1 MASYTSNDIQTLQF
15 PENIR
20 AVPGMYIGAVDA
32 DGYWLILRECLD
44 NGLDEYLAGRNKGV
58 ALVEDQDGSFWIYDQ
73 GAGIPQGTKILN
85 LHVNGKL
92 VQSKMPTMQAIFS
105 QLHTSGKYH
114 SEAYKVSV
122 GCFTGN
128 TKIKLLNGKEV
139 TFTALYKRWQK
150 DQTPIDIWT
159 WDVKKDQATFSKISH
174 VQLTKYTDELV
185 EITLNTGKKIRC
197 TPNHPFYIRTIRGIK
212 KVPAER
218 LTSDM
223 SLVSMHVEYDEC
235 GYTRCNELVR
245 NNAFKDKSLHR
256 AVYAMHFGYDSIK
269 GKVVHHKD
277 RNPANNCISNLI
289 ALTVKEHNIE
299 HQKDKQYYGKYYA
312 SLNAN
317 KELHS
322 KIMIDLNKDS
332 HLNFERVAS
341 RIVYSIARL
350 ILRNL
355 EINEHNYNQERLS
368 GAPAWSVV
376 STYLSLEDAI
386 SRAKAYCAYLKSIDH
401 TVFGKKKSAQLIQ
414 PSVTAAQN
422 ATRASYDAMVAL
434 WNKDL
439 KKCIDNG
446 YALDEI
452 TEDIFLKCSSSKT
465 VQKYSKLDRLNQW
478 TTFDEFKQAYKENRK
493 VRFFKDLSKDARK
506 VRLEKSS
513 LSSLSTEK
521 LNRIIRLFVL
531 ACRKAKSFSRESY
544 ESSRSCA
551 HPNWTRGLEAIKLA
565 NNCKSEDEVKE
576 FVDNYN
582 YQIVKI
588 KKIKLKKP
596 VPVYDLTVDGTH
608 TFFVEE
614 VLVSNSHGIGVK
626 ASNALSEYFEV
637 FTRFKNQWYTIGFK
651 KGNLSQPVKS
661 CAAPKFLGKTLLK
674 GTLIHLKHDKSIFK
688 KDVRLD
694 FEKAKSWAE
703 ITSYL
708 NPGFSVIIKD
718 KEGNSFK
725 YVSKEGPKEF
735 VTKTL
740 EKLKAQAEPEVFEFK
755 NELADV
761 LVSFSNA
768 EGNNI
773 HGYTNGLYNS
783 DGGKH
788 VDSVSSALYLACKQF
803 AKAKQTVSAYDFKEG
818 LVGIVNMHL
827 HKAEFS
833 SQDKLK
839 LTDNR
844 AGADFQKMLETAA
857 IAFFKKNKVLAQK
870 LCEKAS
876 KLSELRSQFKAS
888 KKMISAINAA
898 KKKGMPAKYAPY
910 SANSKLEDRELL
922 IVEGLSAA
930 GGLRQVRNSNQALYP
945 IKGKI
950 TNLIKNKDKGLES
963 EEVINILSAIGYD
976 PKSEN
981 PMSKLQ
987 VGRVICLA
995 DADDDGPLAP
1005 NTKVLLCNGTVKTIY
1020 QLAKQWEKTKQPI
1033 WVWSL
1038 DANGDLHPAQAIK
1051 PRITCYKDKYAVVH
1065 FDDGTKIKC
1074 TLNHKF
1080 AVNSASTSKIIE
1092 DIHGIK
1098 FVAAKDLQP
1107 EDSIM
1112 SSYFFDAPLNGNAG
1126 NTTEYKYIKSATKK
1140 FSNGRKYFPLHRL
1153 VAKEIYPAEYADYER
1168 KNKINKN
1175 WMSIHHKVVKVEI
1188 KKLDEPK
1195 PFYCLTVPKYGNFL
1209 LADKNGN
1216 GICSSNCHINTLLL
1230 TLFYKVLPEMF
1241 EKGMIYV
1248 ADMPEFYTTYKNT
1261 IITGQSISE
1270 IKTKLLELGHK
1281 PTANDTYYHLKGWGE
1296 LENSLMKVLAVD
1308 KATRKLIRI
1317 KPITDHDNVTFV
1329 RIMNEDVAY
1338 RRQML
1343 GLSDDV

>member
-1 MASYTSNDIQTLQF
+1 MTSYTSNDIQTLQF

-122 GCFTGN
+122 GT
-128 TKIKLLNGKEV
+128 
-139 TFTALYKRWQK
+139 
-150 DQTPIDIWT
+150 
-159 WDVKKDQATFSKISH
+159 
-174 VQLTKYTDELV
+174 
-185 EITLNTGKKIRC
+185 
-197 TPNHPFYIRTIRGIK
+197 
-212 KVPAER
+212 
-218 LTSDM
+218 
-223 SLVSMHVEYDEC
+223 
-235 GYTRCNELVR
+235 
-245 NNAFKDKSLHR
+245 
-256 AVYAMHFGYDSIK
+256 
-269 GKVVHHKD
+269 
-277 RNPANNCISNLI
+277 
-289 ALTVKEHNIE
+289 
-299 HQKDKQYYGKYYA
+299 
-312 SLNAN
+312 
-317 KELHS
+317 
-322 KIMIDLNKDS
+322 
-332 HLNFERVAS
+332 
-341 RIVYSIARL
+341 
-350 ILRNL
+350 
-355 EINEHNYNQERLS
+355 
-368 GAPAWSVV
+368 
-376 STYLSLEDAI
+376 
-386 SRAKAYCAYLKSIDH
+386 
-401 TVFGKKKSAQLIQ
+401 
-414 PSVTAAQN
+414 
-422 ATRASYDAMVAL
+422 
-434 WNKDL
+434 
-439 KKCIDNG
+439 
-446 YALDEI
+446 
-452 TEDIFLKCSSSKT
+452 
-465 VQKYSKLDRLNQW
+465 
-478 TTFDEFKQAYKENRK
+478 
-493 VRFFKDLSKDARK
+493 
-506 VRLEKSS
+506 
-513 LSSLSTEK
+513 
-521 LNRIIRLFVL
+521 
-531 ACRKAKSFSRESY
+531 
-544 ESSRSCA
+544 
-551 HPNWTRGLEAIKLA
+551 
-565 NNCKSEDEVKE
+565 
-576 FVDNYN
+576 
-582 YQIVKI
+582 
-588 KKIKLKKP
+588 
-596 VPVYDLTVDGTH
+596 
-608 TFFVEE
+608 
-614 VLVSNSHGIGVK
+614 HGIGVK

-651 KGNLSQPVKS
+651 KGNLSQSVKA

-755 NELADV
+755 SELADV

-773 HGYTNGLYNS
+773 HGYTNGLFNS

-930 GGLRQVRNSNQALYP
+930 GGLRQVRASNQALYP
-945 IKGKI
+945 IRGKCV
-950 TNLIKNKDKGLES
+950 NVFRCSEQKALES
-963 EEVINILSAIGYD
+963 EEIINILSAIGYD
-976 PKSEN
+976 PKAEN
-981 PMSKLQ
+981 PMAKLQ
-987 VGRVICLA
+987 VGRVVCLA
-995 DADDDGPLAP
+995 DKDPDGD
-1005 NTKVLLCNGTVKTIY
+1005 
-1020 QLAKQWEKTKQPI
+1020 Q
-1033 WVWSL
+1033 
-1038 DANGDLHPAQAIK
+1038 
-1051 PRITCYKDKYAVVH
+1051 
-1065 FDDGTKIKC
+1065 
-1074 TLNHKF
+1074 
-1080 AVNSASTSKIIE
+1080 
-1092 DIHGIK
+1092 
-1098 FVAAKDLQP
+1098 
-1107 EDSIM
+1107 
-1112 SSYFFDAPLNGNAG
+1112 
-1126 NTTEYKYIKSATKK
+1126 
-1140 FSNGRKYFPLHRL
+1140 
-1153 VAKEIYPAEYADYER
+1153 
-1168 KNKINKN
+1168 IN
-1175 WMSIHHKVVKVEI
+1175 I
-1188 KKLDEPK
+1188 
-1195 PFYCLTVPKYGNFL
+1195 
-1209 LADKNGN
+1209 
-1216 GICSSNCHINTLLL
+1216 LLL
-1230 TLFYKVLPEMF
+1230 SIFYKFLPQMF
-1241 EKGMIYV
+1241 DKGMIYV
-1248 ADMPEFYTTYKNT
+1248 ADMPEFYSEYKGSVFV
-1261 IITGQSISE
+1261 GQTVSE
-1270 IKTKLLELGHK
+1270 VRSKLNDSKLPKTAEVNHI
-1281 PTANDTYYHLKGWGE
+1281 KGWGE
-1296 LENSLMKVLAVD
+1296 ISPQLMKVLAVD
-1308 KATRKLIRI
+1308 KVTRKLIKI

-1343 GLSDDV
+1343 GLSDNV

>member
-122 GCFTGN
+122 GT
-128 TKIKLLNGKEV
+128 
-139 TFTALYKRWQK
+139 
-150 DQTPIDIWT
+150 
-159 WDVKKDQATFSKISH
+159 
-174 VQLTKYTDELV
+174 
-185 EITLNTGKKIRC
+185 
-197 TPNHPFYIRTIRGIK
+197 
-212 KVPAER
+212 
-218 LTSDM
+218 
-223 SLVSMHVEYDEC
+223 
-235 GYTRCNELVR
+235 
-245 NNAFKDKSLHR
+245 
-256 AVYAMHFGYDSIK
+256 
-269 GKVVHHKD
+269 
-277 RNPANNCISNLI
+277 
-289 ALTVKEHNIE
+289 
-299 HQKDKQYYGKYYA
+299 
-312 SLNAN
+312 
-317 KELHS
+317 
-322 KIMIDLNKDS
+322 
-332 HLNFERVAS
+332 
-341 RIVYSIARL
+341 
-350 ILRNL
+350 
-355 EINEHNYNQERLS
+355 
-368 GAPAWSVV
+368 
-376 STYLSLEDAI
+376 
-386 SRAKAYCAYLKSIDH
+386 
-401 TVFGKKKSAQLIQ
+401 
-414 PSVTAAQN
+414 
-422 ATRASYDAMVAL
+422 
-434 WNKDL
+434 
-439 KKCIDNG
+439 
-446 YALDEI
+446 
-452 TEDIFLKCSSSKT
+452 
-465 VQKYSKLDRLNQW
+465 
-478 TTFDEFKQAYKENRK
+478 
-493 VRFFKDLSKDARK
+493 
-506 VRLEKSS
+506 
-513 LSSLSTEK
+513 
-521 LNRIIRLFVL
+521 
-531 ACRKAKSFSRESY
+531 
-544 ESSRSCA
+544 
-551 HPNWTRGLEAIKLA
+551 
-565 NNCKSEDEVKE
+565 
-576 FVDNYN
+576 
-582 YQIVKI
+582 
-588 KKIKLKKP
+588 
-596 VPVYDLTVDGTH
+596 
-608 TFFVEE
+608 
-614 VLVSNSHGIGVK
+614 HGIGVK

-651 KGNLSQPVKS
+651 KGNLSQSVKA

-773 HGYTNGLYNS
+773 HGYTNGLFNS

-930 GGLRQVRNSNQALYP
+930 GGLRQVRASNQALYP
-945 IKGKI
+945 IRGKCV
-950 TNLIKNKDKGLES
+950 NVFRCSEQKALES
-963 EEVINILSAIGYD
+963 EEIINILSAIGYD
-976 PKSEN
+976 PKAEN
-981 PMSKLQ
+981 PMAKLQ
-987 VGRVICLA
+987 VGRVVCLA
-995 DADDDGPLAP
+995 DKDPDGD
-1005 NTKVLLCNGTVKTIY
+1005 
-1020 QLAKQWEKTKQPI
+1020 Q
-1033 WVWSL
+1033 
-1038 DANGDLHPAQAIK
+1038 
-1051 PRITCYKDKYAVVH
+1051 
-1065 FDDGTKIKC
+1065 
-1074 TLNHKF
+1074 
-1080 AVNSASTSKIIE
+1080 
-1092 DIHGIK
+1092 
-1098 FVAAKDLQP
+1098 
-1107 EDSIM
+1107 
-1112 SSYFFDAPLNGNAG
+1112 
-1126 NTTEYKYIKSATKK
+1126 
-1140 FSNGRKYFPLHRL
+1140 
-1153 VAKEIYPAEYADYER
+1153 
-1168 KNKINKN
+1168 IN
-1175 WMSIHHKVVKVEI
+1175 I
-1188 KKLDEPK
+1188 
-1195 PFYCLTVPKYGNFL
+1195 
-1209 LADKNGN
+1209 
-1216 GICSSNCHINTLLL
+1216 LLL
-1230 TLFYKVLPEMF
+1230 SIFYKFLPQMF
-1241 EKGMIYV
+1241 DKGMIYV
-1248 ADMPEFYTTYKNT
+1248 ADMPEFYSEYKGSVFV
-1261 IITGQSISE
+1261 GQTVSE
-1270 IKTKLLELGHK
+1270 VRSKLNDSKLPKTAEVNHI
-1281 PTANDTYYHLKGWGE
+1281 KGWGE
-1296 LENSLMKVLAVD
+1296 ISPQLMKVLAVD
-1308 KATRKLIRI
+1308 KVTRKLIKI

-1343 GLSDDV
+1343 GLSDNV

>member
-122 GCFTGN
+122 GT
-128 TKIKLLNGKEV
+128 
-139 TFTALYKRWQK
+139 
-150 DQTPIDIWT
+150 
-159 WDVKKDQATFSKISH
+159 
-174 VQLTKYTDELV
+174 
-185 EITLNTGKKIRC
+185 
-197 TPNHPFYIRTIRGIK
+197 
-212 KVPAER
+212 
-218 LTSDM
+218 
-223 SLVSMHVEYDEC
+223 
-235 GYTRCNELVR
+235 
-245 NNAFKDKSLHR
+245 
-256 AVYAMHFGYDSIK
+256 
-269 GKVVHHKD
+269 
-277 RNPANNCISNLI
+277 
-289 ALTVKEHNIE
+289 
-299 HQKDKQYYGKYYA
+299 
-312 SLNAN
+312 
-317 KELHS
+317 
-322 KIMIDLNKDS
+322 
-332 HLNFERVAS
+332 
-341 RIVYSIARL
+341 
-350 ILRNL
+350 
-355 EINEHNYNQERLS
+355 
-368 GAPAWSVV
+368 
-376 STYLSLEDAI
+376 
-386 SRAKAYCAYLKSIDH
+386 
-401 TVFGKKKSAQLIQ
+401 
-414 PSVTAAQN
+414 
-422 ATRASYDAMVAL
+422 
-434 WNKDL
+434 
-439 KKCIDNG
+439 
-446 YALDEI
+446 
-452 TEDIFLKCSSSKT
+452 
-465 VQKYSKLDRLNQW
+465 
-478 TTFDEFKQAYKENRK
+478 
-493 VRFFKDLSKDARK
+493 
-506 VRLEKSS
+506 
-513 LSSLSTEK
+513 
-521 LNRIIRLFVL
+521 
-531 ACRKAKSFSRESY
+531 
-544 ESSRSCA
+544 
-551 HPNWTRGLEAIKLA
+551 
-565 NNCKSEDEVKE
+565 
-576 FVDNYN
+576 
-582 YQIVKI
+582 
-588 KKIKLKKP
+588 
-596 VPVYDLTVDGTH
+596 
-608 TFFVEE
+608 
-614 VLVSNSHGIGVK
+614 HGIGVK

-708 NPGFSVIIKD
+708 NPGFSVIIKN

-773 HGYTNGLYNS
+773 HGYTNGLFNS

-857 IAFFKKNKVLAQK
+857 TAFFKKNKVLAQK

-898 KKKGMPAKYAPY
+898 KKKGMPAYAPY
-910 SANSKLEDRELL
+910 DSKSKLEDRELL

-930 GGLRQVRNSNQALYP
+930 GGLRQVRASNQALYP
-945 IKGKI
+945 IRGKI
-950 TNLIKNKDKGLES
+950 LNCEKNQAKALES

-976 PKSEN
+976 PKAEN
-981 PMSKLQ
+981 PISKLQ

-995 DADDDGPLAP
+995 DADDDGA
-1005 NTKVLLCNGTVKTIY
+1005 
-1020 QLAKQWEKTKQPI
+1020 
-1033 WVWSL
+1033 
-1038 DANGDLHPAQAIK
+1038 
-1051 PRITCYKDKYAVVH
+1051 
-1065 FDDGTKIKC
+1065 
-1074 TLNHKF
+1074 
-1080 AVNSASTSKIIE
+1080 
-1092 DIHGIK
+1092 
-1098 FVAAKDLQP
+1098 
-1107 EDSIM
+1107 
-1112 SSYFFDAPLNGNAG
+1112 
-1126 NTTEYKYIKSATKK
+1126 
-1140 FSNGRKYFPLHRL
+1140 
-1153 VAKEIYPAEYADYER
+1153 
-1168 KNKINKN
+1168 
-1175 WMSIHHKVVKVEI
+1175 
-1188 KKLDEPK
+1188 
-1195 PFYCLTVPKYGNFL
+1195 
-1209 LADKNGN
+1209 
-1216 GICSSNCHINTLLL
+1216 HINTLLL
-1230 TLFYKVLPEMF
+1230 TLFYKIVPQMF
-1241 EKGMIYV
+1241 DKGMIYV
-1248 ADMPEFYTTYKNT
+1248 ADMPEFYAEYKGTAVVGNSVSEVHKKLNELKASKNT
-1261 IITGQSISE
+1261 AIN
-1270 IKTKLLELGHK
+1270 H
-1281 PTANDTYYHLKGWGE
+1281 AKGWGE
-1296 LENSLMKVLAVD
+1296 LSDSLMKVLAVD
-1308 KATRKLIRI
+1308 KSTRKLIRI
-1317 KPITDHDNVTFV
+1317 KAITEHDRVTFV

-1343 GLSDDV
+1343 GLSEDV